1 MKKILQSFS
10 LLLAV
15 VLVAFL
21 CACNLQEAPQPLD
34 ELQTSASSTAPSEE
48 PTASATEKSEPPTE
62 LPSDVTEQTEPYVID
77 DENFEIY
84 HKDDQLYH
92 YIGQDQTVT
101 IKDVGLEIHLPEEWI
116 GRVEIVRNAQPKR
129 IELYI
134 GNVKLMQAYADMNH
148 EEIQEAY
155 GWRDWIL
162 RVLAIRKADIAT
174 LEGLL
179 QSNNIIYLGENN
191 EYQFFF
197 ATNDMHG
204 EGDTFMTAREI
215 MVHQHGQEF
224 YDELVGDLVCTVE
237 EAKEMLKV
245 I

>member
-77 DENFEIY
+77 DESFAVYNE
-84 HKDDQLYH
+84 KDQIYH
-92 YIGQDQTVT
+92 YIGQGQTVT
-101 IKDVGLEIHLPEEWI
+101 VKDVGLEIHVPEEWA
-116 GRVEIVRNAQPKR
+116 GRVEVLRNACSDR
-129 IELYI
+129 VEIYI
-134 GNVKLMQAYADMNH
+134 GNIQLMQTYADMNH

-162 RVLAIRKADIAT
+162 RVLAIRQDDIAT

-191 EYQFFF
+191 EYK
-197 ATNDMHG
+197 
-204 EGDTFMTAREI
+204 REDI
-215 MVHQHGQEF
+215 CNM
-224 YDELVGDLVCTVE
+224 CR
-237 EAKEMLKV
+237 K
-245 I
+245 